1 MLAARNRPSHA
12 WPFSLRLAAWPTWL
26 VLGGVMLLALAL
38 RLVPFL
44 AAYPLHRDEAL
55 YGYWA
60 RLVASGQDPLLL
72 TPWIDKPP
80 LVLYLLA
87 GSLRLFGA
95 GAAAPDDLALR
106 LPGMFASVLAVP
118 ALYGLAR
125 AAYGPRTGLLA
136 AALLALSPFAIL
148 FAPTAFTDPWLMLWL
163 VLAAWAALARR
174 PFLAGLLAALAV
186 ASKQQGVFVIPLV
199 LMLLEGGGRWT
210 KDERRRTQGE
220 RGKTQD
226 DRRTT
231 RDDERRTQDERRRTH
246 DAGRWTMDGG
256 RTTRTPGILSG
267 WAAQHSIRASASRR
281 ISSLVHRLSSTTA
294 ALFGFALI
302 FGPLTYWDSL
312 RWHNRPSFWDRSLS
326 TYNPLTLAAPADW
339 LPRLGQWAGQAG
351 YWFGHPVVTAGVL
364 VLAVIGVCLAL
375 WSRGFSRIGETFT
388 VDALSAEAPIS
399 SRPDARLTV
408 LLGAYALGYF
418 AVHVLITFQ
427 PWDRYLLP
435 LLPLVCLLAARG
447 LAELLTRLRGP
458 APALALAAALTG
470 AAALGVTGRL
480 PVGSD
485 HGAYTGLPQIVAQFR
500 SQPADTIIYQHALGW
515 HFDYYLFGAP
525 QERRWFGSGWQL
537 ADVAARMAR
546 QGRPQWLVLPAF
558 EQEWA
563 DAARLPLAA
572 RGLALAEAER
582 IHRSDGS
589 VSFVLYRIA
598 PVQEA
603 GR

>member
-1 MLAARNRPSHA
+1 MLAARNRHSHA
-12 WPFSLRLAAWPTWL
+12 WSFSLRVAARPTWL
-26 VLGGVMLLALAL
+26 VLSAVTLLALAL
-38 RLVPFL
+38 RLVPFF

-60 RLVASGQDPLLL
+60 RLIASGQDPLLL
-72 TPWIDKPP
+72 IPWIDKPP
-80 LVLYLLA
+80 LVMYLMA

-95 GAAAPDDLALR
+95 GPAAPNDLALR
-106 LPGMFASVLAVP
+106 LPGMVASVLAVP
-118 ALYGLAR
+118 ALYGLAQT
-125 AAYGPRTGLLA
+125 AYGRRVGQLA

-186 ASKQQGVFVIPLV
+186 ASKQQGVFVVPLV
-199 LMLLEGGGRWT
+199 LMLI
-210 KDERRRTQGE
+210 
-220 RGKTQD
+220 
-226 DRRTT
+226 
-231 RDDERRTQDERRRTH
+231 
-246 DAGRWTMDGG
+246 AS
-256 RTTRTPGILSG
+256 PGILSG
-267 WAAQHSIRASASRR
+267 ATAKPDPSTPASRSTPPFIR
-281 ISSLVHRLSSTTA
+281 YGKSLGA
-294 ALFGFALI
+294 ALLGFALI

-326 TYNPLTLAAPADW
+326 TYNPLTLAAPAEW
-339 LPRLGQWAGQAG
+339 PARVGQWAEQAG
-351 YWFGHPVVTAGVL
+351 YWFGHPIITAGVL
-364 VLAVIGVCLAL
+364 MLAVAGIGLAM
-375 WSRGFSRIGETFT
+375 WSRGFSRTSAT
-388 VDALSAEAPIS
+388 SAEATILTW
-399 SRPDARLTV
+399 PDARLT
-408 LLGAYALGYF
+408 LPFATYALGYF
-418 AVHVLITFQ
+418 AVHVLVTFQ

-447 LAELLTRLRGP
+447 LAGLRTRFRSLV
-458 APALALAAALTG
+458 LALVLAAGLTG
-470 AAALGVTGRL
+470 AAALGVAGRL

-485 HGAYTGLPQIVAQFR
+485 HGAYAGLPQVIAQLR

-525 QERRWFGSGWQL
+525 QEHRWFGSGWQL
-537 ADVAARMAR
+537 ADVAACMAR

-589 VSFVLYRIA
+589 VSFVLYRVTA
-598 PVQEA
+598 VQEA

>member
-12 WPFSLRLAAWPTWL
+12 WPFSLRVAAWPTWL
-26 VLGGVMLLALAL
+26 VLSGVTLLALAL

-60 RLVASGQDPLLL
+60 RLIASGQDPLLL

-80 LVLYLLA
+80 LVMYLMA

-95 GAAAPDDLALR
+95 GAAAPNDLALR
-106 LPGMFASVLAVP
+106 LPGMVASVLAVP
-118 ALYGLAR
+118 ALYGLAQ
-125 AAYGPRTGLLA
+125 AAYGRRVGLLA

-163 VLAAWAALARR
+163 LLAAWAALARR

-199 LMLLEGGGRWT
+199 LMLIGN
-210 KDERRRTQGE
+210 
-220 RGKTQD
+220 
-226 DRRTT
+226 
-231 RDDERRTQDERRRTH
+231 
-246 DAGRWTMDGG
+246 
-256 RTTRTPGILSG
+256 PGILSG
-267 WAAQHSIRASASRR
+267 WTAKPPPTTLSGRRMAPFIRYLK
-281 ISSLVHRLSSTTA
+281 SLGA
-294 ALFGFALI
+294 ALLGFALA

-326 TYNPLTLAAPADW
+326 TYNPLTLAAPAEW
-339 LPRLGQWAGQAG
+339 PARLGHWAEQVG
-351 YWFGHPVVTAGVL
+351 YWFGHPIITAL
-364 VLAVIGVCLAL
+364 VIALAAVAVHSARKARV
-375 WSRGFSRIGETFT
+375 SPPSQQRIATDKRMGSEH
-388 VDALSAEAPIS
+388 DAGPSVYAVRTEGSPS
-399 SRPDARLTV
+399 SVAT
-408 LLGAYALGYF
+408 LLFAAYVLGYF
-418 AVHVLITFQ
+418 ALHVLVTFQ

-447 LAELLTRLRGP
+447 LAALHTQVRGP
-458 APALALAAALTG
+458 MLALALTAVLTG

-485 HGAYTGLPQIVAQFR
+485 HGAYAGLPQVIAQLR
-500 SQPADTIIYQHALGW
+500 SQPTDAIIYQHALGW
-515 HFDYYLFGAP
+515 HFDYYLFDAP
-525 QERRWFGSGWQL
+525 QEHRWFGSGWQL

-572 RGLALAEAER
+572 RGLALTEAER

-589 VSFVLYRIA
+589 VSFVLYRVG
-598 PVQEA
+598 PVQEV

>member
-12 WPFSLRLAAWPTWL
+12 RPLSLRATAWPTWL
-26 VLGGVMLLALAL
+26 VLSGVTLLALAL

-44 AAYPLHRDEAL
+44 TAYPLHRDEAL

-60 RLVASGQDPLLL
+60 RLIASGQDPLLL
-72 TPWIDKPP
+72 SPWIDKPP

-106 LPGMFASVLAVP
+106 LPGMVASVLAVP
-118 ALYGLAR
+118 ALYGLAQTAFDR
-125 AAYGPRTGLLA
+125 RTGLLA

-148 FAPTAFTDPWLMLWL
+148 FAPTAFTDPWLTLWL

-174 PFLAGLLAALAV
+174 PFVAGLLAALAV
-186 ASKQQGVFVIPLV
+186 ASKQQGVFVIPLA
-199 LMLLEGGGRWT
+199 LMLIGS
-210 KDERRRTQGE
+210 
-220 RGKTQD
+220 
-226 DRRTT
+226 
-231 RDDERRTQDERRRTH
+231 
-246 DAGRWTMDGG
+246 
-256 RTTRTPGILSG
+256 PGILSG
-267 WAAQHSIRASASRR
+267 WMAQPVPSTRASRR
-281 ISSLVHRLSSTTA
+281 TSSFILYLKAFGA
-294 ALFGFALI
+294 ALVGFALV

-312 RWHNRPSFWDRSLS
+312 RWHNRPSLWDRSLS
-326 TYNPLTLAAPADW
+326 TYNPLTLAAPAEW
-339 LPRLGQWAGQAG
+339 LPRLGHWAGQAG
-351 YWFGHPVVTAGVL
+351 YWFGHPIITALIVA
-364 VLAVIGVCLAL
+364 LAAVAVYSARKARVCPP
-375 WSRGFSRIGETFT
+375 SQQRIATDKRMGSEH
-388 VDALSAEAPIS
+388 
-399 SRPDARLTV
+399 DARPSVYPGRTEGSPSSV
-408 LLGAYALGYF
+408 ATLLFATYVLGYF

-447 LAELLTRLRGP
+447 LAELLTRVRGP
-458 APALALAAALTG
+458 VFAVALTAVLTAAA
-470 AAALGVTGRL
+470 AFGVTGRL

-485 HGAYTGLPQIVAQFR
+485 HGAYAGLPQVIAELR
-500 SQPADTIIYQHALGW
+500 SQPADAIIYQHALGW

-525 QERRWFGSGWQL
+525 QEHRWFGSGWQL

-546 QGRPQWLVLPAF
+546 QGRPQWLVLPTF

>member
-1 MLAARNRPSHA
+1 
-12 WPFSLRLAAWPTWL
+12 
-26 VLGGVMLLALAL
+26 MLLALAL

-60 RLVASGQDPLLL
+60 RLIASGQDPLLL

-95 GAAAPDDLALR
+95 GATAPDDLALR
-106 LPGMFASVLAVP
+106 LPGMIASVLAVP

-125 AAYGPRTGLLA
+125 TAYGSRVGLLA

-148 FAPTAFTDPWLMLWL
+148 FAPTAFTDPWLTLWL
-163 VLAAWAALARR
+163 LLAAWAALARR
-174 PFLAGLLAALAV
+174 PFLTGLLAALAV

-199 LMLLEGGGRWT
+199 LLLIGSP
-210 KDERRRTQGE
+210 D
-220 RGKTQD
+220 
-226 DRRTT
+226 
-231 RDDERRTQDERRRTH
+231 
-246 DAGRWTMDGG
+246 
-256 RTTRTPGILSG
+256 ILSG
-267 WAAQHSIRASASRR
+267 WTVQPTLPTQASRR
-281 ISSLVHRLSSTTA
+281 MPPFILYLKAFGA
-294 ALFGFALI
+294 ALLGFALI

-326 TYNPLTLAAPADW
+326 TYNPLTLAAPAEW
-339 LPRLGQWAGQAG
+339 LPRLGQWAEQTG
-351 YWFGHPVVTAGVL
+351 YWFGHPIITAL
-364 VLAVIGVCLAL
+364 IIALAAVAVH
-375 WSRGFSRIGETFT
+375 
-388 VDALSAEAPIS
+388 SA
-399 SRPDARLTV
+399 RKARLCPPSQQRIATDKRMGSEHDGHSSV
-408 LLGAYALGYF
+408 YPARTEGSPSSVATLLLAAYALGYF

-447 LAELLTRLRGP
+447 LAELLTRVRGP
-458 APALALAAALTG
+458 APALALAAVLTA
-470 AAALGVTGRL
+470 AAALGVAGRL

-485 HGAYTGLPQIVAQFR
+485 HGAYTGLPQVVAELR

-525 QERRWFGSGWQL
+525 QEHRWFGSGWQL

-589 VSFVLYRIA
+589 VSFVLYRVM

-603 GR
+603 GQ

>member
-1 MLAARNRPSHA
+1 VLAARNRPSHA
-12 WPFSLRLAAWPTWL
+12 RPFSLRVTAWPTWL
-26 VLGGVMLLALAL
+26 VLNGVTLLALAL
-38 RLVPFL
+38 RLVPFF

-60 RLVASGQDPLLL
+60 RLIASGQDPLLL

-80 LVLYLLA
+80 LVLYLQA

-95 GAAAPDDLALR
+95 GNALFDDLALR
-106 LPGMFASVLAVP
+106 LPGMAAAVLAVP

-125 AAYGPRTGLLA
+125 AAYGRHVGLLA
-136 AALLALSPFAIL
+136 AALLAFSPFAIL

-163 VLAAWAALARR
+163 VLTAWAALARR

-186 ASKQQGVFVIPLV
+186 ASKQQGVFVVPLV
-199 LMLLEGGGRWT
+199 LLLIGN
-210 KDERRRTQGE
+210 
-220 RGKTQD
+220 
-226 DRRTT
+226 
-231 RDDERRTQDERRRTH
+231 
-246 DAGRWTMDGG
+246 
-256 RTTRTPGILSG
+256 PGILSG
-267 WAAQHSIRASASRR
+267 WTAQPASATSASRR
-281 ISSLVHRLSSTTA
+281 MSSFILCLKSFAA
-294 ALFGFALI
+294 ALFGFALV

-312 RWHNRPSFWDRSLS
+312 RWHNRPSFWDHSLS
-326 TYNPLTLAAPADW
+326 TYNLLTLAAPAEW
-339 LPRLGQWAGQAG
+339 PARFGQWTEQAG
-351 YWFGHPVVTAGVL
+351 YWFGHPVITGGVL
-364 VLAVIGVCLAL
+364 MLAAASIHPAVRTRGFTRVGCTSAVEVIPSHPLVPARRDAWLTVVLA
-375 WSRGFSRIGETFT
+375 
-388 VDALSAEAPIS
+388 
-399 SRPDARLTV
+399 
-408 LLGAYALGYF
+408 AYIVGYF
-418 AVHVLITFQ
+418 AVHVLVTFQ

-435 LLPLVCLLAARG
+435 LVPLVCLLAARG
-447 LAELLTRLRGP
+447 LAALLTRIRGP
-458 APALALAAALTG
+458 VLALALAVALTG

-485 HGAYTGLPQIVAQFR
+485 HGAYAGLPQVVAHLR
-500 SQPADTIIYQHALGW
+500 SQPADAIIYQHALGW

-525 QERRWFGSGWQL
+525 QEHRWFGSGWQL

-546 QGRPQWLVLPAF
+546 QGRPQWLALPAF

-572 RGLALAEAER
+572 RGLALSEAER

-589 VSFVLYRIA
+589 VSFVLYRVT

>member
-1 MLAARNRPSHA
+1 VLAARNRPSHA
-12 WPFSLRLAAWPTWL
+12 RPLSLRATAWPTWL
-26 VLGGVMLLALAL
+26 VLSGVTLLALAL

-44 AAYPLHRDEAL
+44 TAYPLHRDEAL

-60 RLVASGQDPLLL
+60 QLIASGQDPLLL
-72 TPWIDKPP
+72 SPWIDKPP

-87 GSLRLFGA
+87 GSLRLFGT
-95 GAAAPDDLALR
+95 GATAPDDLALR
-106 LPGMFASVLAVP
+106 LPGMVASVLTVP

-125 AAYGPRTGLLA
+125 AALDRRTGLLA

-148 FAPTAFTDPWLMLWL
+148 FAPTAFTDPWLTLWL

-174 PFLAGLLAALAV
+174 PFVAGLLAALAV

-199 LMLLEGGGRWT
+199 LMLIGS
-210 KDERRRTQGE
+210 
-220 RGKTQD
+220 
-226 DRRTT
+226 
-231 RDDERRTQDERRRTH
+231 
-246 DAGRWTMDGG
+246 
-256 RTTRTPGILSG
+256 PGILSG
-267 WAAQHSIRASASRR
+267 WTAQPVPSTRASRR
-281 ISSLVHRLSSTTA
+281 TSSFILYLKSLAA
-294 ALFGFALI
+294 ALLGFALV

-326 TYNPLTLAAPADW
+326 TYNPLTLAPPAEW
-339 LPRLGQWAGQAG
+339 LPRLGHWAEQAG
-351 YWFGHPVVTAGVL
+351 YWFGHPVITAGVL
-364 VLAVIGVCLAL
+364 MLVAVAIYVTLR
-375 WSRGFSRIGETFT
+375 SRGFSRTDRT
-388 VDALSAEAPIS
+388 SATDTRPTDASVLA
-399 SRPDARLTV
+399 RRDACLTV
-408 LLGAYALGYF
+408 LLAVYALGYF

-447 LAELLTRLRGP
+447 LAELLTRVRGP
-458 APALALAAALTG
+458 VPALALTAVLTA
-470 AAALGVTGRL
+470 AAALGVAGRL

-485 HGAYTGLPQIVAQFR
+485 HGAYAGLPQVIAELR
-500 SQPADTIIYQHALGW
+500 SQPADAIIYQHALGW

-525 QERRWFGSGWQL
+525 QEHRWFGSGWQL

-546 QGRPQWLVLPAF
+546 QGRPQWLVLPTF

-582 IHRSDGS
+582 IQRTDGS

-603 GR
+603 GRWFAFGR